1 MHHHMILTEM
11 NLHQLTSPTD
21 SVVTIIKVKVK
32 SLVKGK
38 VFSTVAISYETLGRH
53 DSNGA
58 NQSLSK
64 LT

>member
-38 VFSTVAISYETLGRH
+38 VYSTVAHSYETFGRH
-53 DSNGA
+53 DSN
-58 NQSLSK
+58 
-64 LT
+64 